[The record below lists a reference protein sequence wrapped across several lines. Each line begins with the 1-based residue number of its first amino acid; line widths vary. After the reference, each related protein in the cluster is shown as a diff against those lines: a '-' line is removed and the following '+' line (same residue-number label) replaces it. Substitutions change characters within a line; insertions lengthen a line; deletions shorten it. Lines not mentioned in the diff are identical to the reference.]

1 VNVEGE
7 LAVVIGKT
15 STELTPQNALEHV
28 LGFTCVRAKSGS
40 FNLPSSVV
48 DCLVY
53 VTSWLSAGS
62 GGCPTLLPNAESERG
77 YLVFLQVVRERPV
90 CFPVNGA

>member
-1 VNVEGE
+1 VNYTPLGPWLDPGLVGIDVIVNGE
-7 LAVVIGKT
+7 
-15 STELTPQNALEHV
+15 
-28 LGFTCVRAKSGS
+28 VRAKSGS

-62 GGCPTLLPNAESERG
+62 GGCPTLLPNAGSERG